1 MSFSNGRK
9 ISASPTSSSVQY
21 TYSFSSWTNASGTVT
36 GATTITA
43 NFSQSVNNYTVRF
56 SSGNSAYGTVSTG
69 SISVPYGT
77 TYSVSGNTISF
88 SNGTNVTANPN
99 SATAQYTYSF
109 SGWSSNNGTITGT
122 TSLTANFAATVNT
135 YTVSIS
141 GRVDVSTVVV
151 EYGSTYSVSDNV
163 LTITKPDGKTV
174 KVTASTQYYIG
185 TLFRMEFSGW
195 SSNSGTI
202 EGDTSIT
209 ANYTKIKIENP
220 DPILPGIWT

>member
-77 TYSVSGNTISF
+77 TYSVSGNTVRLPMVQVLRLIQTVLQRSIHIH
-88 SNGTNVTANPN
+88 SLVGHP
-99 SATAQYTYSF
+99 
-109 SGWSSNNGTITGT
+109 IT
-122 TSLTANFAATVNT
+122 
-135 YTVSIS
+135 
-141 GRVDVSTVVV
+141 
-151 EYGSTYSVSDNV
+151 V
-163 LTITKPDGKTV
+163 LSQEQLI
-174 KVTASTQYYIG
+174 
-185 TLFRMEFSGW
+185 
-195 SSNSGTI
+195 
-202 EGDTSIT
+202 
-209 ANYTKIKIENP
+209 
-220 DPILPGIWT
+220 